1 MSTIQLELSES
12 MRQFVE
18 QEAAKAG
25 LGGPGDYI
33 QSVLRD
39 LQTRHGKQDLEA
51 ALLQG
56 IDSPARELRPEEWA
70 EMRREALARVA
81 ARTAS

>member
-1 MSTIQLELSES
+1 MSTIQVELSES

-25 LGGPGDYI
+25 FGAPGDYI

-39 LQTRHGKQDLEA
+39 LQTRHGKRDLEA
-51 ALLQG
+51 ASLEG
-56 IDSPARELRPEEWA
+56 IDSPARELRPEEWS
-70 EMRREALARVA
+70 EMRHEALERVA
-81 ARTAS
+81 AKTVP